1 MARIL
6 IVEDNPDLLLV
17 LDQLLSVEHEVVTAR
32 RGEDGIALARSFD
45 PDAVILDLHL
55 PSMNG
60 IEAGRWMKRNA
71 APGRLPI
78 LVLTAIAG
86 QGEEEAILGS
96 GCCDAYLAKP
106 APLKDIRQKV
116 DDLLHDRHS
125 VA

>member
-6 IVEDNPDLLLV
+6 IVEDNPDLLMV
-17 LDQLLSVEHEVVTAR
+17 LDQLLSVEHEVATAR
-32 RGEDGIALARSFD
+32 RGEDGIALARAFD

-71 APGRLPI
+71 APAHLPI

-86 QGEEEAILGS
+86 RGDREAILES

-106 APLKDIRQKV
+106 APLKEIRRKV
-116 DDLLHDRHS
+116 DELLHGEHTP
-125 VA
+125 A